1 MKRKYFVICAALP
14 DEINRFCSMQKGSIL
29 SADCRQISFEYKSL
43 CRLTVLVSG
52 VGRHRMEGILNTLKK
67 DHVDGWLSVGYAG
80 ALTDNLKV
88 GDVVMGHTVATDHK
102 TYEVDKPLLD
112 KNLSSVLYCS
122 ETVVARPHDK
132 KRLFQTSGAQLV
144 DMESAV
150 PAEVAQ
156 ANHQRFG
163 WIKVVSDR
171 CEEKLSDFTPC
182 LDEAGFPSPSN
193 ILRNAAANPFLLLS
207 MIRMGLRNRRLSR
220 NLAEALEG
228 ALDRICLY
236 PILD

>member
-1 MKRKYFVICAALP
+1 MKRKHFVICVALP

-29 SADCRQISFEYKSL
+29 SADCQQVSFEYKSL
-43 CRLTVLVSG
+43 CRLTVLASG
-52 VGRHRMEGILNTLKK
+52 VGRHRMEAFLNAINK

-88 GDVVMGHTVATDHK
+88 GDVVMGHTVASDHK
-102 TYEVDKPLLD
+102 TYEYNKPLLE

-122 ETVVARPHDK
+122 ETVVARPNDK
-132 KRLFQTSGAQLV
+132 KRLFQASGAQLV

-156 ANHQRFG
+156 ENHQRFG
-163 WIKVVSDR
+163 WIKVVFDGFD
-171 CEEKLSDFTPC
+171 EKLFDFTPC
-182 LDEAGFPSPSN
+182 LDEAGLPSPSN
-193 ILRNAAANPFLLLS
+193 IVRKAAANPFLLLS
-207 MIRMGLRNRRLSR
+207 IVRMGLRNRRLSR